1 MIKAMDIK
9 PFDKDPAV
17 EEETVLELS
26 QNIAKEKEK

>member
-9 PFDKDPAV
+9 PFDNGPAS

-26 QNIAKEKEK
+26 QNIT